1 MLQPVGHQRQQ
12 QIQLGVVEHVVL
24 TLADF
29 KALDHDIAQFM
40 LYHLQPLKEI
50 VVSRTQS
57 HLEKT
62 FTKVLY
68 LSPTAWLHAD
78 QFDIRS
84 PGYLLQA
91 ANNEGFHLLDRQT
104 RHITVQ
110 FVRQAIDFVFDSF
123 QLSIKAIAGDVV
135 ALVHSLGLSSVVL
148 NGWSLGGAVAVEAA
162 TQLGDTCAAL
172 VLTGGATPVYT
183 QKPDFPHGGTEEDM
197 AGTLAA
203 LAADR
208 VNFLEGLSKVVCV
221 KEVSPNI
228 EHWFWQIF
236 LQASPLAGAS
246 LGELA
251 TLDQRE
257 QLAALELPILSFVG
271 SEDGFV
277 APPICR
283 WVGDHCKNATVVE
296 FEGVGHAPFIEAQ
309 QDYFDALVDFV
320 TRLP

>member
-1 MLQPVGHQRQQ
+1 MGYLTREDNKQVYYESHGSGDSAIVLIHGWGMSGRTWDHVTPALVAAGHR
-12 QIQLGVVEHVVL
+12 VVL
-24 TLADF
+24 IDHRGCGQSDKDFAD
-29 KALDHDIAQFM
+29 
-40 LYHLQPLKEI
+40 
-50 VVSRTQS
+50 
-57 HLEKT
+57 
-62 FTKVLY
+62 
-68 LSPTAWLHAD
+68 
-78 QFDIRS
+78 
-84 PGYLLQA
+84 
-91 ANNEGFHLLDRQT
+91 
-104 RHITVQ
+104 
-110 FVRQAIDFVFDSF
+110 
-123 QLSIKAIAGDVV
+123 LSIKAIAGDVV